1 MNSFREN
8 GRNVQNLHREV
19 AGSPST
25 NSWLKQY
32 EILQVFFILL
42 SKFRSMFHL
51 PTSLV
56 HEEGKNIKPKA
67 VNILNVIIFL
77 EYCVIFQ

>member
-1 MNSFREN
+1 M
-8 GRNVQNLHREV
+8 
-19 AGSPST
+19 
-25 NSWLKQY
+25 
-32 EILQVFFILL
+32 LL
-42 SKFRSMFHL
+42 SKLRSMFHL